1 MNEDIG
7 SKTLAKAQKL
17 GASYSDI
24 RIGEV
29 ETKTITVRD
38 GNVATAQTVKTAGF
52 GVRTLVD
59 GAWGFAGSIDFG
71 DLDDI
76 VEKAVKIARASGMVR
91 KRSVTLADVEPV
103 VDSYRTPLK
112 QDPFT
117 VDNGLII
124 EVLLQAEG
132 EAKTQSDQIKTSTA
146 TFRTYRDSQLLMT
159 SEGAKIDQEVKWC
172 GGVVEAIAVRSGESQ
187 VRRYPD
193 RRGWYCTSGFEHFE
207 MLDLPGHAEK
217 IGKEAVALLDAE
229 RLPET
234 RTNAVIR
241 HDQMVIQIH
250 ESCGHPLELD
260 RTLGTE
266 ADFAG
271 TSFLT
276 VDKLGINYRYGS
288 DIVNLVADPTEP
300 KGLGTFAYD
309 DDGIK
314 ARKSYLV
321 KDGILVDY
329 LSSRETA
336 SEINREST
344 GCARSVYPYDFPL
357 VRMTNVNLEPGE
369 WKWEE
374 IVEDTR
380 EGVLLQYNKSHSIDD
395 RRLNFQFGVET
406 AYQIK
411 NGSIGNLYKNVVY
424 TGITPK
430 FWGGCTAISHDDW
443 RMDGTTGCGKGI
455 PGQGTYVGHGV
466 GTVRFDDVRM
476 WSA

>member
-7 SKTLAKAQKL
+7 KKALEHAQRL
-17 GASYSDI
+17 GARYADI
-24 RIGEV
+24 RMGEV

-38 GNVATAQTVKTAGF
+38 GNVITAQTVKTRGF
-52 GVRTLVD
+52 GVRALVK
-59 GAWGFAGSIDFG
+59 GAWGFAGSIDLN
-71 DLDDI
+71 DLEKV
-76 VEKAVKIARASGMVR
+76 VEKAVKIAHASGRIR
-91 KRSVTLADVEPV
+91 KHPVTLAEVEPV

-124 EVLLQAEG
+124 DVLLQAEG
-132 EAKTQSDQIKTSTA
+132 EAKNQSEHIRTSTA
-146 TFRTYRDSQLLMT
+146 TYRAYRDSKLLMT

-172 GGVVEAIAVRSGESQ
+172 GGVLEATAVRSGESQ

-193 RRGWYCTSGFEHFE
+193 RRGWYCTTGYEHFE
-207 MLDLPGHAEK
+207 TLDLPSHAEMV
-217 IGKEAVALLDAE
+217 GKEAAALLDAE
-229 RLPET
+229 RLPEK
-234 RTNAVIR
+234 RTDAVIR

-276 VDKLGINYRYGS
+276 VDKLGTDYRYGS
-288 DIVNLVADPTEP
+288 ELVNLVADPTEP
-300 KGLGTFAYD
+300 KGLGTFGYD
-309 DDGIK
+309 DDGVK

-336 SEINREST
+336 SEIGLKST
-344 GCARSVYPYDFPL
+344 GCARAVYPYDFPL
-357 VRMTNVNLEPGE
+357 VRMTNVNLEPGG
-369 WKWEE
+369 WKWQE
-374 IVEDTR
+374 IVEDTK

-411 NGSIGNLYKNVVY
+411 DGSIGDLYKNVVY
-424 TGITPK
+424 TGITPE
-430 FWGGCTAISHDDW
+430 FWGGCNAISHDDW

-466 GTVRFDDVRM
+466 GTVRFKNVRM